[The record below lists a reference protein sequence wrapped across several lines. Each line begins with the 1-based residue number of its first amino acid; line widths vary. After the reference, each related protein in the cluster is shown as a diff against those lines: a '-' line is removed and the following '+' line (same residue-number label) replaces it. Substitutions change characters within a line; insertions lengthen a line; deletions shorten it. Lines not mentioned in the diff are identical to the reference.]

1 MMVYVRLTLMTEV
14 IRKLFDIMPFLFGV
28 GFIAPL
34 TAQLM
39 IYWGVGGAFGL
50 TPIVTGLLLGGAWG
64 LYANIKGRWI

>member
-14 IRKLFDIMPFLFGV
+14 IRKLFDIMPFLFGI

-39 IYWGVGGAFGL
+39 IYWGVGGGIWPYSYCHRVAAWRR
-50 TPIVTGLLLGGAWG
+50 LGP
-64 LYANIKGRWI
+64 LR